1 MMNIVEIINKK
12 KNHKQL
18 TKKEIDFFINGY
30 CNETIKDYQISSLLM
45 AIRLNGMSEKETVYL
60 TKAIINSGKKFDL
73 SVIDGIKVDKH
84 STGGVGDKTSLV
96 LVPLLASLG
105 FKVAKMSGRGLG
117 HTGGTIDKLD
127 SISGFKT
134 EVSEQDFVNQV
145 NNIGCAIISQ
155 SGEIALAD
163 KKLYALRDV
172 TGTVDSLPLI
182 ASSIMSKKI
191 ALGSDIICLDVKV
204 GNGAFFKTKQE
215 ALKASKL
222 MIKIGKMCG
231 VKVRAIITSMDEP
244 LGINIGNKL
253 EVQESI
259 DTLLG
264 KGPKDLENICIEI
277 CKIFLKE
284 TDLYPSDTDYDSL
297 IREKIASGEAHNKLL
312 EMIEAQHGKLPIDLD
327 KNLIVTEIKSN
338 KEGYIT
344 KIDTLTLGNM
354 LVELGGGRKYKEQ
367 EINYDVGFSIH
378 KKINDKIK
386 NNDVLFTVYSTSPLN
401 EEIINSFT
409 KTIYTSKDKNKNY
422 KEIYKIL

>member
-1 MMNIVEIINKK
+1 MTIVEIINKK
-12 KNHKQL
+12 KNKKEL
-18 TKKEIDFFINGY
+18 TKKEIYYFVNGY
-30 CNETIKDYQISSLLM
+30 CDGSIKDYQASSLLM
-45 AIRLNGMSEKETVYL
+45 AIRLNGMSEKETFNL
-60 TKAIINSGKKFDL
+60 TKAIIDSGKMFDL
-73 SVIDGIKVDKH
+73 SNIDGIKVDKH

-127 SISGFKT
+127 SITGFKT
-134 EVSEQDFVNQV
+134 EVSEENFVKQV
-145 NNIGCAIISQ
+145 NDVGCSIIAQ
-155 SGEIALAD
+155 SSEIALAD

-191 ALGSDIICLDVKV
+191 ALGSDVICLDVKV
-204 GNGAFFKTKQE
+204 GNGAFFKTKKE
-215 ALKASKL
+215 ALTASKL
-222 MIKIGKMCG
+222 MIKIGKACG

-244 LGINIGNKL
+244 LGYNIGNKL

-277 CKIFLKE
+277 CKIFIKETGLYPKE
-284 TDLYPSDTDYDSL
+284 TDLDSL
-297 IREKIASGEAHNKLL
+297 IKGKIESGEAYQKLVD
-312 EMIEAQHGKLPIDLD
+312 MVNAQHGSLPIKLD
-327 KNLIVTEIKSN
+327 ENLTVTEIRSN

-344 KIDTLTLGNM
+344 KINTLDLGNM

-367 EINYDVGFSIH
+367 EINYDVGFAIH
-378 KKINDKIK
+378 KKMNEYIKENDL
-386 NNDVLFTVYSTSPLN
+386 LFTVYSTSPLS
-401 EEIINSFT
+401 EKEIKEFQNSINVS
-409 KTIYTSKDKNKNY
+409 NKPNLNY

>member
-1 MMNIVEIINKK
+1 MTIVEIINKK
-12 KNHKQL
+12 KNKKEL
-18 TKKEIDFFINGY
+18 TKKEIYFFVNGY
-30 CNETIKDYQISSLLM
+30 CDGSIKDYQASSLLM
-45 AIRLNGMSEKETVYL
+45 AIRLNGMSEKETFNL
-60 TKAIINSGKKFDL
+60 TKAIIDSGKMFDL
-73 SVIDGIKVDKH
+73 SNIDGIKVDKH

-127 SISGFKT
+127 SITGFKT
-134 EVSEQDFVNQV
+134 EVKEEDFVKQV
-145 NNIGCAIISQ
+145 NSVGCAIIAQ
-155 SGEIALAD
+155 SSEIALAD

-191 ALGSDIICLDVKV
+191 ALGSDVICLDVKT
-204 GNGAFFKTKQE
+204 GNGAFFKTKKE
-215 ALKASKL
+215 ALVASKL
-222 MIKIGKMCG
+222 MIKIGRACG

-244 LGINIGNKL
+244 LGYNIGNKL

-277 CKIFLKE
+277 CKIFIKE
-284 TDLYPSDTDYDSL
+284 TGLYPDNINLDKL
-297 IREKIASGEAHNKLL
+297 IRNKIESGEAYQKLL
-312 EMIEAQHGKLPIDLD
+312 DMIDAQHGTLPITIDS
-327 KNLIVTEIKSN
+327 NLVETKIFAD
-338 KEGYIT
+338 KEGYMT
-344 KIDTLTLGNM
+344 KVNTLDLGNM
-354 LVELGGGRKYKEQ
+354 LVELGGGRKFKEQ

-378 KKINDKIK
+378 KKMNDYIK
-386 NNDVLFTVYSTSPLN
+386 ENDLLFTVYSTSQLD
-401 EEIINSFT
+401 E
-409 KTIYTSKDKNKNY
+409 KTINNFKNSIRVTNKPDLNY

>member
-1 MMNIVEIINKK
+1 MNIVEIINKK
-12 KNHKQL
+12 KNHKTL
-18 TKKEIDFFINGY
+18 TKKEIAFFIHGY
-30 CNETIKDYQISSLLM
+30 CDNSIKDYQASALLM
-45 AIRLNGMSEKETVYL
+45 AIRLNGMNEKETVYL
-60 TKAIINSGKKFDL
+60 TKEIINSGKKFDL
-73 SVIDGIKVDKH
+73 SNIEGIKVDKH

-127 SISGFKT
+127 SINGFKT
-134 EVSEQDFVNQV
+134 EVSEEDFVNQV
-145 NNIGCAIISQ
+145 NKVGCAIISQ

-182 ASSIMSKKI
+182 AASIMSKKI

-204 GNGAFFKTKQE
+204 GNGAFFKTKKE

-222 MIKIGKMCG
+222 MIKIGRMCG
-231 VKVRAIITSMDEP
+231 VKVKAIITSMDEP

-253 EVQESI
+253 EVKESI

-277 CKIFLKE
+277 CKIFLKD
-284 TDLYPSDTDYDSL
+284 TNLYPRHTDYDSL
-297 IREKIASGEAHNKLL
+297 IREKITNGEAYQKLV
-312 EMIEAQHGKLPIDLD
+312 EMINTQHGSLPIELD
-327 KNLIVTEIKSN
+327 KNLIVTEIKSG

-344 KIDTLTLGNM
+344 KINTLSLGNM

-378 KKINDKIK
+378 KKINDYVNKD
-386 NNDVLFTVYSTSPLN
+386 DVLFTVYSTSPLN
-401 EEIINSFT
+401 EECINCFR
-409 KTIYTSKDKNKNY
+409 KTIYTSKNRNKNY